1 MFKSENKEIKK
12 KILND
17 KRFKID
23 RYTFENHLN
32 LSKILFYKVKK
43 IKLDYN
49 KALVNYRKSYLF
61 KRDYKIIIKI
71 IVKKIVLERIKN
83 FIIKTSITI

>member
-43 IKLDYN
+43 M
-49 KALVNYRKSYLF
+49 
-61 KRDYKIIIKI
+61 
-71 IVKKIVLERIKN
+71 
-83 FIIKTSITI
+83 